1 LPIPTRAFFLCL
13 AVFQRQLRPTLLRSI
28 QLISYQELATFCEST
43 QFPAYYY
50 YYHHHHH
57 HRRRRRR
64 RRHHHHHLEIL
75 CVIRVIL
82 MGILLF
88 RKLLLKFVSLSG
100 PTSVPLTNTQV
111 CTAVPRA

>member
-50 YYHHHHH
+50 YYYYYHHHHN
-57 HRRRRRR
+57 
-64 RRHHHHHLEIL
+64 HHHHHLEIL